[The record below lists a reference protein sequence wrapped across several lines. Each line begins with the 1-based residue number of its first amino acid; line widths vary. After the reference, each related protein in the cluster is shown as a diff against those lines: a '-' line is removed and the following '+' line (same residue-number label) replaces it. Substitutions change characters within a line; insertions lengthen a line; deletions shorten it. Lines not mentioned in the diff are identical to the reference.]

1 MSVRERTAG
10 VVVIG
15 NEILS
20 GKVVDTNSPFLA
32 QELRKL
38 GVALRRIV
46 TIPDELDLIAST
58 VREFHER
65 FDHVFTSGGVG
76 PDARRRHHRGHRARA
91 RPPRDPPPRDGEQH
105 PRASCPGELN
115 AAHLKMAE
123 VPEGAELLQDENLN
137 FPTIRVENIYIL
149 PGIPEILRK
158 KFAGLRALFAD
169 TPYHLKVIYT
179 SFSESMIAESLNQ
192 TVVEFPELLL
202 GSYPKI
208 GDPEYMVKLTMESKD
223 GQYVQRAFDRLLFL
237 LPAGSVVRTE

>member
-1 MSVRERTAG
+1 MSTSEPTAG

-20 GKVVDTNSPFLA
+20 GKVADTNSPFLA
-32 QELRKL
+32 VELRKL
-38 GVALRRIV
+38 GVSLRRII
-46 TIPDELDLIAST
+46 TIPDELDVIAKT
-58 VREFHER
+58 VREFSETY
-65 FDHVFTSGGVG
+65 DHVFTSGGVG
-76 PDARRRHHRGHRARA
+76 PTHDDVTIEGIAIGLGRQVIRHPDMESNIRRFV
-91 RPPRDPPPRDGEQH
+91 Q
-105 PRASCPGELN
+105 GELN

-123 VPEGAELLQDENLN
+123 VPEGAELLRDENLG

-158 KFAGLRALFAD
+158 KFAGLHSLFAD
-169 TPYHLKVIYT
+169 APYHLKIIYT
-179 SFSESMIAESLNQ
+179 SYSESMIAESLNQ
-192 TVVEFPELLL
+192 TVAEFPDLLL

-223 GQYVQRAFDRLLFL
+223 GQYVQRAFDRLLVL

>member
-1 MSVRERTAG
+1 MSARERTAG

-20 GKVVDTNSPFLA
+20 GKVADTNSPFLA
-32 QELRKL
+32 QELRTL
-38 GVALRRIV
+38 GVSLRRIV
-46 TIPDELDLIAST
+46 TIPDEIDTIALA
-58 VREFHER
+58 VREFHES

-76 PDARRRHHRGHRARA
+76 PTHDDVTIEGIARGLGRRVI
-91 RPPRDPPPRDGEQH
+91 QH
-105 PRASCPGELN
+105 PDMVSNIRSFVPGELN

-123 VPEGAELLQDENLN
+123 VPEGAELLPDEHLR

-158 KFAGLRALFAD
+158 KFAALRSLFAVE
-169 TPYHLKVIYT
+169 PYHLKVIYT

-192 TVVEFPELLL
+192 TVVEFPDLLL

-223 GQYVQRAFDRLLFL
+223 GHYVQRAFDRLLLL

>member
-1 MSVRERTAG
+1 VSVAERTAG

-20 GKVVDTNSPFLA
+20 GKVTDTNSPFLA

-38 GVALRRIV
+38 GVSLRRIV
-46 TIPDELDLIAST
+46 TIPDELDIIAQA
-58 VREFHER
+58 VREFHET

-76 PDARRRHHRGHRARA
+76 PTHDDVTIEGIARGLGRRVIR
-91 RPPRDPPPRDGEQH
+91 H
-105 PRASCPGELN
+105 PDMESNIRQFVQGELN

-123 VPEGAELLQDENLN
+123 VPEGAELLTDENLR

-158 KFAGLRALFAD
+158 KFEGLRPLFAAE
-169 TPYHLKVIYT
+169 PYHLRVIYT
-179 SFSESMIAESLNQ
+179 RFSESMIAESLNQ
-192 TVVEFPELLL
+192 TVVEFPDLLL

-223 GQYVQRAFDRLLFL
+223 APYVQRAFDRLLVL

>member
-20 GKVVDTNSPFLA
+20 GKVADTNSPFLA
-32 QELRKL
+32 VELRKL

-46 TIPDELDLIAST
+46 TIPDELDVIAAT
-58 VREFHER
+58 VREFHESY
-65 FDHVFTSGGVG
+65 DHVFTSGGVG
-76 PDARRRHHRGHRARA
+76 PTHDDVTIEGIARGLGRRVIR
-91 RPPRDPPPRDGEQH
+91 H
-105 PRASCPGELN
+105 PELEAGIRSFVPGELN

-123 VPEGAELLQDENLN
+123 VPEGAELLPDEGLR
-137 FPTIRVENIYIL
+137 FPTIRLENIYIL

-158 KFAGLRALFAD
+158 KFAAMRSSFAVE
-169 TPYHLKVIYT
+169 PYHLRIIYT
-179 SFSESMIAESLNQ
+179 SYSESMIAESLNQ
-192 TVVEFPELLL
+192 TVVEFPDLLL

-208 GDPEYMVKLTMESKD
+208 GDPEYMVKLTIESKD
-223 GQYVQRAFDRLLFL
+223 DQYVQRAFDRLLFL